1 MLKGSFF
8 FGVPIVG
15 LVMMPIT
22 IADFIG
28 IKVGVTEHFQKS
40 LLEGLNWWVFC
51 AVFIQ
56 HILFTVRLEAL
67 LTDSSWFDKDSC
79 FLADYKYSLG
89 DIFSLPEGVSQGIIN
104 L

>member
-1 MLKGSFF
+1 MLPDQALVMAQHQNNTQQQWDLLCPQLNVIKISNFKFIKYCLNVEGLFF

-40 LLEGLNWWVFC
+40 LLEGLNW
-51 AVFIQ
+51 
-56 HILFTVRLEAL
+56 
-67 LTDSSWFDKDSC
+67 
-79 FLADYKYSLG
+79 
-89 DIFSLPEGVSQGIIN
+89 
-104 L
+104 